1 MLKFWLCNLQIHNR
15 NNRIY
20 WYVTLHFSYKARTLF
35 LDYISSKFLRYIP
48 IEQKQWYL
56 KGCIVFKTHIL
67 IYIYVYIYT
76 HTYTYL
82 CISHTFINTIL
93 KKKVLHVDIHDPC
106 IFILTQKK
114 AGPKLSE
121 IKCELILK
129 YQQCLNFKLTYLQWN
144 YACWLPSSSGKLT
157 VTIIGVI
164 MQFPHK
170 NHIGFITVYINC
182 HKYQLWLNIKCN
194 ALFLIIIRQLFF

>member
-1 MLKFWLCNLQIHNR
+1 M
-15 NNRIY
+15 
-20 WYVTLHFSYKARTLF
+20 
-35 LDYISSKFLRYIP
+35 
-48 IEQKQWYL
+48 
-56 KGCIVFKTHIL
+56 
-67 IYIYVYIYT
+67 YIYT
-76 HTYTYL
+76 HISIFMY
-82 CISHTFINTIL
+82 ISHIY
-93 KKKVLHVDIHDPC
+93 IHNPEEESFTC
-106 IFILTQKK
+106 WYTWSMHFFLTQKK
-114 AGPKLSE
+114 TGPKLSE